1 MARSIA
7 LIALSLLVGALSF
20 TVLRNPT
27 VDTEVRVVPLP
38 VQPEIRAL
46 SEQASSEQIDD
57 LPVGVALDETL
68 GTYATRYRAYQ
79 RGRSHNVELAARK
92 LDGVVIAPGE
102 TISFNETVG
111 PRTGR
116 QGFRRAP
123 VIDGGEL
130 VPGMGGGVCQVASTL
145 HGAALRA
152 GLEIVEA
159 QPHSRPSGYM
169 PLGLDAAVAW
179 PQLDLKIANP
189 YDFPVMVSTHSE
201 EGQLTVELVGDG
213 SAPEIEIE
221 RRVLTRIGFREEV
234 VVDPALAPG
243 ERQVSQTGIRGARI
257 EVTRTIRDGNETR
270 IESQVVR
277 YPSTPRVVRVGA

>member
-1 MARSIA
+1 MARSIT
-7 LIALSLLVGALSF
+7 LVALSLLVGALSLMLVPRSERQPGVEVVVVQRSS
-20 TVLRNPT
+20 TAGPSSAEPT
-27 VDTEVRVVPLP
+27 DGLP
-38 VQPEIRAL
+38 T
-46 SEQASSEQIDD
+46 
-57 LPVGVALDETL
+57 GVALDQTL
-68 GTYATRYRAYQ
+68 GAYSTHYRTYP

-92 LDGVVIAPGE
+92 LHGVVIAPGE

-152 GLEIVEA
+152 GLQIVEA
-159 QPHSRPSGYM
+159 QPHSRPAGYM
-169 PLGLDAAVAW
+169 PLGLDAAVSW

-189 YDFPVMVSTHSE
+189 YDFPIMVSAYSA
-201 EGQLTVELVGDG
+201 EGELTVELVGDG
-213 SAPEIEIE
+213 RAPEIEIE
-221 RRVLTRIGFREEV
+221 RRVLSRIGFREDV
-234 VVDPALAPG
+234 IVDPSLAPG
-243 ERQVSQTGIRGARI
+243 ERRVTQAGIRGARI
-257 EVTRTIRDGNETR
+257 EVTRTTHEGDETV

-277 YPSTPRVVRVGA
+277 YPPTPRIVRVGA